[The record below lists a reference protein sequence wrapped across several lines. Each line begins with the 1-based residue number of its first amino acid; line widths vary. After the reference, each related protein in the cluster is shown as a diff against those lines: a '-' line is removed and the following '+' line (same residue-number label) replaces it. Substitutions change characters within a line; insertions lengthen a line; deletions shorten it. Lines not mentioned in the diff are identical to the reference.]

1 MNERASPLGLAR
13 IWSINTRQSHKPI
26 NQATRKRNQPANLNS
41 ALVTFFPLVSRS
53 QKSHLLLLLR
63 LTFRDHHRNQPQN
76 HRQIFKSDQSGHQS
90 GNLHRNLEK
99 YLRRHH
105 QRLLQRDLQKYLRR
119 HPQGHHQRLL
129 HRDHK
134 GIILVFL
141 RVIYGGFC
149 PGNEFL
155 TIRRGLRH
163 IRCIFLSD
171 RLLELGIAY
180 WHDQRG
186 WRKRRHDPAAICHDA
201 RKSRHD
207 GNRWSKLGAPPLH
220 STSQELLSSSAD
232 FQQTGSA
239 A

>member
-99 YLRRHH
+99 YLRRHPSGHH
-105 QRLLQRDLQKYLRR
+105 QRLLQRYLRKHLER
-119 HPQGHHQRLL
+119 HYL
-129 HRDHK
+129 D
-134 GIILVFL
+134 F
-141 RVIYGGFC
+141 
-149 PGNEFL
+149 
-155 TIRRGLRH
+155 
-163 IRCIFLSD
+163 S
-171 RLLELGIAY
+171 LG
-180 WHDQRG
+180 D
-186 WRKRRHDPAAICHDA
+186 
-201 RKSRHD
+201 
-207 GNRWSKLGAPPLH
+207 
-220 STSQELLSSSAD
+220 
-232 FQQTGSA
+232 
-239 A
+239 